1 MEDMERQLTRLEAL
15 SEELL
20 EEGALKRIRADLES
34 ARAGYRE
41 TRLAVLALDLARQVK
56 TCALAS
62 EDPDPGLLE
71 ALLIL
76 DIAEQHA
83 RRGVA
88 LVAGL
93 VGGRGRET

>member
-41 TRLAVLALDLARQVK
+41 TRLAVLALDLPLQLK
-56 TCALAS
+56 T
-62 EDPDPGLLE
+62 
-71 ALLIL
+71 
-76 DIAEQHA
+76 
-83 RRGVA
+83 
-88 LVAGL
+88 
-93 VGGRGRET
+93 